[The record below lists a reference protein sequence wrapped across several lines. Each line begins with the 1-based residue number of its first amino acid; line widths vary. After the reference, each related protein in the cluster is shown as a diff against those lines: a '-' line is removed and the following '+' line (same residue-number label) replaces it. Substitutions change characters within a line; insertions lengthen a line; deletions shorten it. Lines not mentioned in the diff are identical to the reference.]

1 VPFDNKTG
9 AGSHAG
15 YPFGF
20 ESTAADIDALYVKL
34 MGIVKDPLHL

>member
-1 VPFDNKTG
+1 VPFDNKIN

-20 ESTAADIDALYVKL
+20 ESIATDNDVLYFKRREL
-34 MGIVKDPLHL
+34 VKDLLRL

>member
-1 VPFDNKTG
+1 VPFDNKIG

-20 ESTAADIDALYVKL
+20 ESTAADIDVLYVKRRGL
-34 MGIVKDPLHL
+34 VKDLLRL